1 MTPYRASAP
10 SILDE
15 VVTIPWWQL
24 AWFRVYRSDAAQC
37 WPWARRAIGGRWS
50 QRFMG
55 RYFEVEYVQ
64 CDVCPGSKRVDSFCE
79 IFRVCTSRRCFC
91 EVYP

>member
-1 MTPYRASAP
+1 
-10 SILDE
+10 
-15 VVTIPWWQL
+15 
-24 AWFRVYRSDAAQC
+24 
-37 WPWARRAIGGRWS
+37 
-50 QRFMG
+50 MG

-79 IFRVCTSRRCFC
+79 IFRVCTSRRCFR

>member
-1 MTPYRASAP
+1 MTPYRVSAP
-10 SILDE
+10 PILDE
-15 VVTIPWWQL
+15 VVTVPWWQL

-37 WPWARRAIGGRWS
+37 WPWARRAIGGRWTR
-50 QRFMG
+50 RFTG

-64 CDVCPGSKRVDSFCE
+64 RDACAGREEKFCE
-79 IFRVCTSRRCFC
+79 IFLVCTRERCFC